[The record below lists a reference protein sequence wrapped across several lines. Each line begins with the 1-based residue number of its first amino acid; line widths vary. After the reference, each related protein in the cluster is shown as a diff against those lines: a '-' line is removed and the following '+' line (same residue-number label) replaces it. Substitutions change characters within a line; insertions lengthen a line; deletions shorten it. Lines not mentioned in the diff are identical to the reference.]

1 MRCTKL
7 IINLADL
14 RHNFFEIKKNAGGK
28 IKVCASV
35 KADAYGHGAVNCAK
49 ELESCGIDFL
59 AVATVD
65 EGVELRKNGIKV
77 PILMLSLCCPEEVC
91 IAVKNNLTPLVFDE
105 EYIDLFEKAA
115 ALENISGFSVH
126 LAVDSGMGRIGCMP
140 EQAGTLAVYITGKT
154 HLALGGICTHFASS
168 DSLTQQ
174 DVDYTLRQLEKF
186 NMACNSV
193 EKAGINP
200 GIRHCSSSAAS
211 LNLPSAKFDMIRA
224 GLILYGYYP
233 SQITGK
239 YLASVGRDV
248 NLKKVMTFQTEVA
261 AIRPF
266 KKGQSVSYGHTW
278 TASEDTLIAV
288 LPVGYADGL
297 RRSFS
302 PGIKVCINGKLYP
315 VCGRICMD
323 QCMVNIGK
331 DNTDVKRW
339 DKAVI
344 FGSCPEGNAMT
355 ADDLAELD
363 STISYEIMTGISK
376 RVPRET
382 LNKSY

>member
-1 MRCTKL
+1 MRMRCTKL

-14 RHNFFEIKKNAGGK
+14 RHNFFEIKKTVGEK

-77 PILMLSLCCPEEVC
+77 PILMLSLCCPEEVRV
-91 IAVKNNLTPLVFDE
+91 AVKNNLTPLVFFFFF
-105 EYIDLFEKAA
+105 IDLFEQAA
-115 ALENISGFSVH
+115 ALENAEEFSVH

-140 EQAGTLAVYITGKT
+140 ERSGILALYISEKT
-154 HLALGGICTHFASS
+154 HLVLGGICTHFACA
-168 DSLTQQ
+168 DSLEQT
-174 DVDYTLRQLEKF
+174 DVDYTLQQLEKF
-186 NMACNSV
+186 NLACMSV

-200 GIRHCSSSAAS
+200 GIKHCSSSAAA
-211 LNLPSAKFDMIRA
+211 LNLLFANFDMIRA

-233 SQITGK
+233 SQITEN
-239 YLASVGRDV
+239 YLASTGRKV
-248 NLKKVMTFQTEVA
+248 ELKKVMTFQTEVVA
-261 AIRPF
+261 VRPF

-331 DNTDVKRW
+331 DNADVKRW
-339 DKAVI
+339 DTAVI
-344 FGSCPEGNAMT
+344 FGTCPQGTAMT
-355 ADDLAELD
+355 ADDLAALD

-376 RVPRET
+376 RVPRIY
-382 LNKSY
+382 L

>member
-1 MRCTKL
+1 MRMRCTKL

-14 RHNFFEIKKNAGGK
+14 RHNFFEIKKTVGEK

-77 PILMLSLCCPEEVC
+77 PILVLSLCCPEEVRV
-91 IAVKNNLTPLVFDE
+91 AVKNNLTPLVFDE
-105 EYIDLFEKAA
+105 EYIDLFEQAA
-115 ALENISGFSVH
+115 ALENAEEFSVH

-140 EQAGTLAVYITGKT
+140 ERSGILALYISEKP
-154 HLALGGICTHFASS
+154 HLVLGGICTHFACA
-168 DSLTQQ
+168 DSLEQT
-174 DVDYTLRQLEKF
+174 DVDYTLQQLEKF
-186 NMACNSV
+186 NLACMSV

-200 GIRHCSSSAAS
+200 GIKHCSSSAAA
-211 LNLPSAKFDMIRA
+211 LNLPSANFDMIRA

-233 SQITGK
+233 SQITEN
-239 YLASVGRDV
+239 YLASTGRKV
-248 NLKKVMTFQTEVA
+248 ELKKVMTFQTEVVA
-261 AIRPF
+261 VRPF

-331 DNTDVKRW
+331 DNADVKRW
-339 DKAVI
+339 DTAVI
-344 FGSCPEGNAMT
+344 FGTCPQGTAMT
-355 ADDLAELD
+355 ADDLAALD

-376 RVPRET
+376 RVPRIY
-382 LNKSY
+382 L